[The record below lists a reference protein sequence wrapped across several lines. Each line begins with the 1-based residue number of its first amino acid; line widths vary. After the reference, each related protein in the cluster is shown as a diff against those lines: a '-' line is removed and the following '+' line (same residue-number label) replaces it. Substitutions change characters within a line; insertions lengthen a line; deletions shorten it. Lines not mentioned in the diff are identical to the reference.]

1 VGKRFRLFKGKHPEA
16 WLTVVGVVPNVAQSG
31 ANWQEF
37 DPVIYLPY
45 LQRPAPEMWVI
56 VRTFVSPGTLA
67 VAVRREIQTLD
78 PDLPVMLGPTP
89 LAERLAPAWQY
100 RGLTAALFLTFAA
113 IALLLASIG
122 LYAVSAHSLSRR
134 TQEIGIRMA
143 LGATANDTLKLVLG
157 QGMLPVASGLIIGL
171 GASLAVNRVLKSA
184 LVLVSP
190 SDPLAIACGSAV
202 LILAATLGCLI
213 PARRASRVDPV
224 EALRHE

>member
-1 VGKRFRLFKGKHPEA
+1 
-16 WLTVVGVVPNVAQSG
+16 
-31 ANWQEF
+31 
-37 DPVIYLPY
+37 
-45 LQRPAPEMWVI
+45 MWVI

-190 SDPLAIACGSAV
+190 SDPIAIACGSAV